1 MWIKFKQFLRVIF
14 LNILNF
20 PDTWLEP
27 LGKGFCHNF
36 LDEMESKLLKLK
48 AQDISIFPPSSS
60 IFRALELVNFFEAKV
75 LILGQDPYHG
85 LGQANG
91 LSFSVNKEINIPPSL
106 KNIFLELKNDLNI
119 PISGHGDLT
128 LWAEQKILLL
138 NSVLTVEQ
146 GVPNSH
152 QEIGWE
158 KLTNNIISQLSKRGN
173 MIFVLWGKSAQKKFN
188 LIDKKQN
195 NILIAP
201 HPSPLSA
208 YRGFFGC
215 KHFSRINQMLRENGS
230 SEIDWKLK

>member
-1 MWIKFKQFLRVIF
+1 M
-14 LNILNF
+14 NILNF

-36 LDEMESKLLKLK
+36 LDEMESKFLKLK

>member
-1 MWIKFKQFLRVIF
+1 M
-14 LNILNF
+14 NILNF

>member
-1 MWIKFKQFLRVIF
+1 M
-14 LNILNF
+14 NILNF

-27 LGKGFCHNF
+27 LGKGFCHDF
-36 LDEMESKLLKLK
+36 LDEMESKFLKLK
-48 AQDISIFPPSSS
+48 AQDKSIFPPTSS

-85 LGQANG
+85 IGQANG

-215 KHFSRINQMLRENGS
+215 KHFSRINQILRENGS
-230 SEIDWKLK
+230 SEIDWKLI